1 MKLTQGAVIS
11 VNEVWNNSF
20 NYPEIITNLNF
31 VMIQTILLETING
44 KSLKNPDN
52 TTSNNLTQYNANVT
66 NNPENEVIC
75 LNELRQ

>member
-31 VMIQTILLETING
+31 VMIQKTSSETRTE
-44 KSLKNPDN
+44 KSLRNPE
-52 TTSNNLTQYNANVT
+52 NLTNINFSQSDANVT
-66 NNPENEVIC
+66 NNPNNVVRFP
-75 LNELRQ
+75 N